1 MKRFFKIISSLALAL
16 IMCLGTFGL
25 VGCGADIRTAN
36 LTLQLYDYANS
47 EFYDEDDVAFSVD
60 LYAHLAPKTV
70 EAMEKYINEGYYDN
84 AIFYQI
90 EGYKQIMFGDLK
102 INGDKLEI
110 EENGAKVNV
119 ELNSIK
125 PKLPG
130 EYEYGGT
137 VGSDLVNKKG
147 SVGLWRG
154 WYDAGTDWMSSS
166 ASDTGRATW
175 FMPTESL
182 SSYNSY
188 FCVFGQIDFEKET
201 NTKAFSAI
209 SSIFAKDNYTT
220 LVIYYTEKDGGYDA
234 SKDDYNLEFHCV
246 TEEYFDSLE
255 DDEVEALNI
264 FEAEGRQLE
273 TFNKYEIRV
282 ANNSANGLAG
292 AKIKSAKMA

>member
-16 IMCLGTFGL
+16 IMCLGTVGL

-36 LTLQLYDYANS
+36 LTLQIYDYANS
-47 EFYDEDDVAFSVD
+47 EFYSEDDVALSVD

-70 EAMEKYINEGYYDN
+70 EAMEKYINDGYYDN

-90 EGYKQIMFGDLK
+90 DGYKQIMFGDLK
-102 INGDKLEI
+102 IDGDKLEI
-110 EENGAKVNV
+110 EDNGATVNV
-119 ELNSIK
+119 VLNSIK

-175 FMPTESL
+175 FMPTESI

-188 FCVFGQIDFEKET
+188 FCVFGQIDFEKES
-201 NTKAFSAI
+201 NTKAFSALN
-209 SSIFAKDNYTT
+209 SAFEKDNCTS
-220 LVIYYTEKDGGYDA
+220 LIIYYTEKDGGYDPT
-234 SKDDYNLEFHCV
+234 KDDYNLEFHCV

-273 TFNKYEIRV
+273 TFNKYEIKV
-282 ANNSANGLAG
+282 PNNSANGLSG